1 MSDLLCLESVGL
13 PAGDGERMK
22 TVAES
27 GERDGDQRVKDFTRH
42 HTECALE
49 TYRFEL
55 YFLGRDEGL
64 LS

>member
-1 MSDLLCLESVGL
+1 M